1 MKRTYT
7 TPEVSVVLFEN
18 EDIVTNSG
26 GDLLEALTNEVLGIG
41 DNTADFN
48 LFGNNNN

>member
-1 MKRTYT
+1 MKKTYT

-26 GDLLEALTNEVLGIG
+26 GESLIESMTNEILGL
-41 DNTADFN
+41 DNSVDFGA
-48 LFGNNNN
+48 FGK

>member
-1 MKRTYT
+1 MKKTYT

-26 GDLLEALTNEVLGIG
+26 VESLIGSMNDEILGV
-41 DNTADFN
+41 DNNVDFGA
-48 LFGNNNN
+48 FGE